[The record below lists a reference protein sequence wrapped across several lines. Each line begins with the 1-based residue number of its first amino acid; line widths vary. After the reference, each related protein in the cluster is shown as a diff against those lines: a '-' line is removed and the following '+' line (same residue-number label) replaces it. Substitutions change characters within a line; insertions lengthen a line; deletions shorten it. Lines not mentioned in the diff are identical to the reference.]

1 MVPQETIEIVQ
12 RKYNAIKPEL
22 DERARRHWA
31 ASEAMVLGHGGI
43 TAVHKATGIAISTI
57 RIGLSE
63 LQKPINASAEGKKRR
78 IRREGGGRKKII
90 DSDITLINDLENLIE
105 PHTRGDPESPLR
117 WTCKSTRNL
126 AEELNRK
133 GHNISHVTVSNLLHN
148 LGYSLQSNRKTKDGA
163 SHPDRNAQFE
173 YINNS
178 VRKEIAAGESVIS
191 VDSKKKELVGD
202 FKNPGR
208 EWRPKGE
215 PEEVRVHDFPIKN
228 LGKVTPYGIYELERN
243 HGWVMV
249 GIDHDT
255 AEFAVSS
262 IRKWWQKKGHERYP
276 HIKKLTIT
284 ADCGG
289 SNGYKNRLW
298 KHELQK
304 FANTTGL
311 AVQVHHLP
319 PGTSK
324 WNKIEH
330 KLFSFISQNWRG
342 RPLLSRTM
350 IINMIASTKTKT
362 GLKVDCV
369 LDTNTYPTGKKVSEE
384 DLKKINIKHDKFHG
398 EWNYTIYPQ
407 NE

>member
-1 MVPQETIEIVQ
+1 MVPQETIEIIR
-12 RKYNAIKPEL
+12 RKYDAIKPEL
-22 DERARRHWA
+22 DERARRYWA
-31 ASEAMVLGHGGI
+31 ASEAMVLGYGGI
-43 TAVHKATGIAISTI
+43 TAVHKATSIAISTI

-63 LQKPINASAEGKKRR
+63 LQEPSNTPADRKKRR

-90 DSDITLINDLENLIE
+90 DGDITLINDLENLIE

-126 AEELNRK
+126 AEELNSK

-148 LGYSLQSNRKTKDGA
+148 MGYSLQSNRKTKDRA

-173 YINNS
+173 HINNS
-178 VRKEIAAGESVIS
+178 VREEIATGEPVIS

-202 FKNPGR
+202 FKNPGC

-215 PEEVRVHDFPIKN
+215 PEKVRIHDFPIKD
-228 LGKVTPYGIYELERN
+228 LGKVTPHGIYELEQN
-243 HGWVMV
+243 HGWVTV

-262 IRKWWQKKGHERYP
+262 IRKWWQKKIHEYP
-276 HIKKLTIT
+276 HARKLTIT

-289 SNGYKNRLW
+289 SNGYKNKLW

-304 FANTTGL
+304 FANTTHL
-311 AVQVHHLP
+311 PVQVHHFP

-342 RPLLSRTM
+342 RPLLSHTM

-398 EWNYTIYPQ
+398 EWNYMIHPTK
-407 NE
+407 

>member
-1 MVPQETIEIVQ
+1 MVPQETIEIIR
-12 RKYNAIKPEL
+12 RKYNAIRPDL

-31 ASEAMVLGHGGI
+31 ASEAMVLGYGGI
-43 TAVHKATGIAISTI
+43 TTVHKATSIAISTI

-63 LQKPINASAEGKKRR
+63 LQKPINAPADRKKRR
-78 IRREGGGRKKII
+78 IRGEGGGRKKII

-105 PHTRGDPESPLR
+105 PHTRGDPESPLH

-133 GHNISHVTVSNLLHN
+133 GHNTSHVTVGNLLHN
-148 LGYSLQSNRKTKDGA
+148 MGYSLQSNRKTKDGA

-178 VRKEIAAGESVIS
+178 VRKEVAADESVIS

-215 PEEVRVHDFPIKN
+215 PEGVRMHDFPIKD

-243 HGWVMV
+243 HGWVTV

-255 AEFAVSS
+255 AEFAVST
-262 IRKWWQKKGHERYP
+262 IRKWWQKKGCGRYS
-276 HIKKLTIT
+276 HTKKLTIT

-289 SNGYKNRLW
+289 SNGYKNKLW

-311 AVQVHHLP
+311 AVQVHHFP

-342 RPLLSRTM
+342 RPLLSHTM

-369 LDTNTYPTGKKVSEE
+369 LDTRTYPTGKKVSEE
-384 DLKKINIKHDKFHG
+384 DLKRINIKHDKFHG

-407 NE
+407 ND

>member
-1 MVPQETIEIVQ
+1 MVSQETIEIIR

-31 ASEAMVLGHGGI
+31 ASEAMVLDYGGI
-43 TAVHKATGIAISTI
+43 TAVHKATSIAISTI

-78 IRREGGGRKKII
+78 IRREGGGRKKITS
-90 DSDITLINDLENLIE
+90 SDITLINDLENLIE

-148 LGYSLQSNRKTKDGA
+148 IGYSLQSNRKTKDGA

-191 VDSKKKELVGD
+191 VDAKKKELVGD

-215 PEEVRVHDFPIKN
+215 PEKVRTHDFPIKN

-243 HGWVMV
+243 HGWITV

-255 AEFAVSS
+255 AEFAVCS
-262 IRKWWQKKGHERYP
+262 P
-276 HIKKLTIT
+276 
-284 ADCGG
+284 A
-289 SNGYKNRLW
+289 
-298 KHELQK
+298 
-304 FANTTGL
+304 
-311 AVQVHHLP
+311 
-319 PGTSK
+319 
-324 WNKIEH
+324 
-330 KLFSFISQNWRG
+330 
-342 RPLLSRTM
+342 
-350 IINMIASTKTKT
+350 
-362 GLKVDCV
+362 
-369 LDTNTYPTGKKVSEE
+369 
-384 DLKKINIKHDKFHG
+384 
-398 EWNYTIYPQ
+398 
-407 NE
+407 